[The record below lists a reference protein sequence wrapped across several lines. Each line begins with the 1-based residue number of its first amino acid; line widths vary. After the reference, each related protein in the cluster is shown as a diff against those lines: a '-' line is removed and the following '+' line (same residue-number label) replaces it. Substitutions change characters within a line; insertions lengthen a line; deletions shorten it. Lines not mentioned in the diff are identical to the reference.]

1 MQAFNVAPD
10 SGLWK
15 GNQKGM
21 KLLNEVLSYVMRN
34 RINFPVKMGG
44 FPFMRNAQLTS

>member
-1 MQAFNVAPD
+1 VAPD

-21 KLLNEVLSYVMRN
+21 KLLNEFLSYVMRN
-34 RINFPVKMGG
+34 RINLPVRMSV
-44 FPFMRNAQLTS
+44 FPFTRNAQLAS